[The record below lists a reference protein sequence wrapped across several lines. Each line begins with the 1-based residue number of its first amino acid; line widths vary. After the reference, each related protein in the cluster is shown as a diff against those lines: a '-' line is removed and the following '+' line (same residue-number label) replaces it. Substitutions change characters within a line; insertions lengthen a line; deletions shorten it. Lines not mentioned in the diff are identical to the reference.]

1 MRSRFTFI
9 ALLSA
14 VLLVGMFIG
23 CEDSGNNVPTQGQI
37 DPNIVTNIEIRA
49 THTLISGLEEEQ
61 RTEQITAIATNAAGV
76 GVSGVRIQFGIED
89 PQDYKG
95 NISVAAVDSVTNENG
110 QIVATYSVVLAQDAD
125 VKITATTGQVRGEK
139 VVQLRVRTDPGT
151 PSVEVMSPVLT
162 VPPGQTRNTQVTATL
177 VDDQGLALPGVQLYF
192 RTDPATLG
200 YVDSDTA
207 MTDNSGRAVRNFTS
221 IVNQYG
227 ICNVIV
233 SVDNENFASTS
244 VEVRPVAGPSN
255 VTAHADP
262 DRIKVGNGVNAQS
275 DIMAVVTD
283 STGVGVPLTTVL
295 FEIESDGAAPIF
307 GSLTSLD
314 SSITNSDGE
323 IHTTFNSRGGYGSQW
338 IVAKVVPSGSDGEV
352 SAERGT
358 KGKLNLKIGDDVITG
373 FDEELQA
380 RVLVTIEP
388 IEDQPRFLSLSA
400 TPAYF
405 NIPVDTT
412 GSSIIR
418 ATVRDEN
425 NNGIPNLQVDF
436 GTNIG
441 TIAQPTVTDSAGV
454 ATAQFF
460 IRPATD
466 MDPPNEPD
474 VATVTATIP
483 GTNWEK
489 DVDIEVIPA
498 AHGVGSLTLTTDRNF
513 IWADG
518 DGLSFANLTAVLQD
532 ADGQILTGEEIVF
545 TSSFNF
551 SVVQSPV
558 ITDSIGRAKTVFD
571 DNGRPSVDERGM
583 PDSVVVTAKYN
594 PMGLT
599 TIVRIMIRE
608 RNPVTRIDLNAA
620 ARQLTANS
628 GDSTAVRATCY
639 LSNGS
644 PAPAGTQVFFDA
656 IYGQYTTAVV
666 PITGSAGAAE
676 TYYIAGT
683 TVAKDTLIAYVQT
696 PQDTAYSNEAIIDL
710 VSGPPSQV
718 VVQATPNELFT
729 NDPAA
734 ASTITATVMDTSAN
748 PVRQGTFVTF
758 STTLGTIG
766 QSAVTDTD
774 GDAVVLLTPGVQAGL
789 AVITATVDAGGGP
802 ITAQATVNFVAGT
815 PNSIELDADPLQ
827 IQVRGT
833 GGVATSTLRATVRD
847 ANGNLIMVPTPV
859 VFELINEPDP
869 PAGCTIGNEFDQIFS
884 SMTSSGVAVAT
895 LNSGTQIGGKLIRA
909 YTWRDSAARPDD
921 IVTVT
926 LSTVAVVSGPPF
938 QLDIDVNDEGEDA
951 GGGAWQ
957 IEVSARVWDIHRN
970 PVANRIPV
978 VFTVEPEI
986 ANIEAAWTGNLG
998 AAGTPVQGL
1007 AYARLVYNSVN
1018 TFDAIEIQAEVQ
1030 TERGQIQ
1037 GSREHVLP
1045 LQEGLL
1051 ELNVDPGNWMFNE
1064 ENDQADIRV
1073 WAVLTDGHQIRINNA
1088 PVLFTS
1094 NRARFWWKDF
1104 SNDRF
1109 NMFFPDASRKFTGI
1123 VDRQNNEEPGVAT
1136 VYLRAE
1142 MPDIFLDP
1150 FTLEVT
1156 VQINA
1161 SVEGY
1166 NDVQADPGFI
1176 FFTRPA
1182 G

>member
-9 ALLSA
+9 ALLSV
-14 VLLVGMFIG
+14 VLLVGMFTGCDEGEKVANIG
-23 CEDSGNNVPTQGQI
+23 GV
-37 DPNIVTNIEIRA
+37 DPNIVTGVEIRA
-49 THTLISGLEEEQ
+49 THILISGLIDEQ
-61 RTEQITAIATNAAGV
+61 RTEQITAIAVNAAGV
-76 GVSGVRIQFGIED
+76 GVPGVQIQFGIEN
-89 PQDYKG
+89 PQSYKG
-95 NISVAAVDSVTNENG
+95 NISVALVDSVTNQNG
-110 QIVATYSVVLAQDAD
+110 QLAATYSVVLAQDAD

-139 VVQLRVRTDPGT
+139 TIQLRVRTDVGT
-151 PSVEVMSPVLT
+151 PSVEVLKPVLT
-162 VPPGQTRNTQVTATL
+162 VPPGQTRNTQITATL
-177 VDDQGLALPGVQLYF
+177 VDENGLALPGVQLYF
-192 RTDPATLG
+192 RTDPPTLG

-207 MTDNSGRAVRNFTS
+207 MTDNSGRAVRTFTS

-227 ICNVIV
+227 QCDVIV
-233 SVDNENFASTS
+233 SVNNDNSARTKI
-244 VEVRPVAGPSN
+244 EVRPVAGPSKI
-255 VTAHADP
+255 TAHAEP
-262 DRIKVGNGVNAQS
+262 ERIKVGNGGNAQS
-275 DIMAVVTD
+275 DVWAVVTD

-295 FEIESDGAAPIF
+295 FEIQSDGAAPIF
-307 GSLTSLD
+307 GSLTSSD

-338 IVAKVVPSGSDGEV
+338 IVAKVVPSGLDGEAGADQ
-352 SAERGT
+352 SSR
-358 KGKLNLKIGDDVITG
+358 GKLNLKIGDDVVAG

-380 RVLVTIEP
+380 RVLLTIEP

-412 GSSIIR
+412 GQSIIR
-418 ATVRDEN
+418 ATIRDEN

-436 GTNIG
+436 RSSIG
-441 TIAQPTVTDSAGV
+441 TIAQPTITDSAGI
-454 ATAQFF
+454 ATAQYF

-466 MDPPNEPD
+466 MDPPNEAD
-474 VATVTATIP
+474 FAKITATIP

-489 DVDIEVIPA
+489 DVDIEIIPA
-498 AHGVGSLTLTTDRNF
+498 AHGVGSLTLTTDRSF

-558 ITDSIGRAKTVFD
+558 FTDTIGRAKTVFD

-583 PDSVVVTAKYN
+583 PDSVTVTAKYN

-599 TIVRIMIRE
+599 TVVRIMIRE
-608 RNPVTRIDLNAA
+608 RNPVTRIDLNAS

-644 PAPAGTQVFFDA
+644 PAPAGTIVFFDQ
-656 IYGQYTTAVV
+656 IYGSYSEAVV
-666 PITGSAGAAE
+666 PVSGSAGAAE
-676 TYYIAGT
+676 TYYIAGNQVRT
-683 TVAKDTLIAYVQT
+683 DTLIAYVQT
-696 PQDTAYSNEAIIDL
+696 PQDTAYSNEQLIDL
-710 VSGPPSQV
+710 VSGPPSIIV
-718 VVQATPNELFT
+718 VHASPNELLT

-734 ASTITATVMDTSAN
+734 ACTITATVMDTSSN
-748 PVRQGTFVTF
+748 PVRQGTFVTY

-766 QSAVTDTD
+766 QSAVTDIN
-774 GDAVVLLTPGVQAGL
+774 GDAVVLLNPGVQSGL
-789 AVITATVDAGGGP
+789 AVITASVDGGGGP
-802 ITAQATVNFVAGT
+802 ITAQATVNFIAGT

-833 GGVATSTLRATVRD
+833 GGVQTSTLRATVRD

-859 VFELINEPDP
+859 VFELINEPNI
-869 PAGCTIGNEFDQIFS
+869 PAGCTIGNEFDQSFA
-884 SMTSSGVAVAT
+884 SMTSGGIAVAT
-895 LNSGTQIGGKLIRA
+895 LNSGEQIGGKLIRA

-921 IVTVT
+921 RVTVT

-998 AAGTPVQGL
+998 AAGTAVQGL
-1007 AYARLVYNSVN
+1007 AYAALVYNSVN
-1018 TFDAIEIQAEVQ
+1018 TFDAIEISAEVQ

-1037 GSREHVLP
+1037 GSREHTLP
-1045 LQEGLL
+1045 LQEGVL
-1051 ELNVDPGNWMFNE
+1051 ELNVDPGNWMFTPE
-1064 ENDQADIRV
+1064 TDQADIRV

-1088 PVLFTS
+1088 PILFTS

-1109 NMFFPDASRKFTGI
+1109 IMFFPDASRKYTGI
-1123 VDRQNNEEPGVAT
+1123 VDRQNNEAPGVAT

-1142 MPDIFLDP
+1142 VGDIFLDP

-1156 VQINA
+1156 VQING

-1176 FFTRPA
+1176 FFTNPA
-1182 G
+1182 E